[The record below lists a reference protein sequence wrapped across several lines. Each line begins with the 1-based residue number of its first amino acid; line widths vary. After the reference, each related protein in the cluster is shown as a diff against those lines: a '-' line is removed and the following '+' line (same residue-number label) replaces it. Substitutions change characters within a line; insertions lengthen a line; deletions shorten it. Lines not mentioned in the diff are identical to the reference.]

1 MHNAWLSP
9 EELDT
14 WQAFLAA
21 SQLMEAA
28 IDADLRKSSG
38 ITHAEYEILIRLAER
53 PEGRMRMGE
62 LARAVITAKSA
73 LTYKIASLERKG
85 YVQRARCPHDARG
98 LEAQLTSAGRSALEA
113 AAPGH
118 VLAVRRFLIDLLRP
132 EELKDLGTL
141 SHTLLQ
147 AHNYFPTTC
156 VQDSGSPSPHQAQ
169 QSSDTYTRTTRG
181 GLQ

>member
-1 MHNAWLSP
+1 MHDAWLSP

-53 PEGRMRMGE
+53 PGGRMRMGE

-73 LTYKIASLERKG
+73 LTYKIASLEKKG
-85 YVQRARCPHDARG
+85 YVLRVRCPHDARG
-98 LEAQLTSAGRSALEA
+98 LEAQITLEGRSALED

-132 EELKDLGTL
+132 EELKHLGAL
-141 SHTLLQ
+141 SHLLLQ
-147 AHNYFPTTC
+147 AHDYSPTPC
-156 VQDSGSPSPHQAQ
+156 AEDSPPPQHQDQ
-169 QSSDTYTRTTRG
+169 QCSQVDIHSANGD
-181 GLQ
+181 